1 MKIFRF
7 PTLNKELIE
16 LRKLLLIL
24 AAILILPI
32 RICSA
37 EVVQVSDE
45 VIGTFIARCN
55 EILATEN
62 QRFRVEAQER
72 LGIFTLYVGGLGD
85 SATTFF
91 VNDDGTVSKIA
102 VISKNASKTS
112 IELGKLSTAACL
124 HAIGLSETEIRTLM
138 TSTKNP
144 PSLWCPEI
152 ERRIFFDDEKSTPG
166 VRFRVIKASDD

>member
-1 MKIFRF
+1 MKKIF
-7 PTLNKELIE
+7 
-16 LRKLLLIL
+16 LIL
-24 AAILILPI
+24 AILILPI

-45 VIGTFIARCN
+45 LIGTFIARCN

-62 QRFRVEAQER
+62 QRFKVEAQER

-112 IELGKLSTAACL
+112 IELGKLATVACL
-124 HAIGLSETEIRTLM
+124 HAIGLSETEIRTLI
-138 TSTKNP
+138 TSNRNP

-166 VRFRVIKASDD
+166 VRFRVIKASDG

>member
-1 MKIFRF
+1 M
-7 PTLNKELIE
+7 PSLITSKGVDN
-16 LRKLLLIL
+16 LRQLLLIL
-24 AAILILPI
+24 AILILPI

-45 VIGTFIARCN
+45 VIGDFIAKCN
-55 EILATEN
+55 EVLAEKN
-62 QRFRVEAQER
+62 QRFRMEAQER

-112 IELGKLSTAACL
+112 IELGNLATVACL
-124 HAIGLSETEIRTLM
+124 HAIGLSETEIRALI
-138 TSTKNP
+138 TSPKNP
-144 PSLWCPEI
+144 PNLWCPEI

-166 VRFRVIKASDD
+166 VKFRVIKASDD